1 MIVKKNAFIWSLIF
15 IIISI
20 SCNVAVF
27 CQNGD
32 EESQIFVFGYI
43 LLIELVLFLIA
54 NSKVSNQVLNF
65 GMVFII
71 VLFIFNFGQV
81 IINTYFKSLYPHVR
95 FLLLLSKQEAL
106 FGLKYINLAFS
117 TLCVGLLIAQI
128 GLSNSKI
135 SEKDMLINSQPE
147 LFMKI

>member
-20 SCNVAVF
+20 SCNVAAF

-54 NSKVSNQVLNF
+54 NSKVSNQVLN
-65 GMVFII
+65 
-71 VLFIFNFGQV
+71 L
-81 IINTYFKSLYPHVR
+81 SLIH
-95 FLLLLSKQEAL
+95 
-106 FGLKYINLAFS
+106 I
-117 TLCVGLLIAQI
+117 
-128 GLSNSKI
+128 
-135 SEKDMLINSQPE
+135 
-147 LFMKI
+147 